1 MVYIMAFLIV
11 NKKVNNFIRD
21 YNKCINIKK
30 RKRIE
35 LLVRLLFELCFLIL
49 RFFI

>member
-1 MVYIMAFLIV
+1 MKYRKINRKLYLVMVYIIAFLIV

-30 RKRIE
+30 RKRTE
-35 LLVRLLFELCFLIL
+35 L
-49 RFFI
+49 